1 MDSSLETKPLIKS
14 WPVRYELVG
23 LCALAWFLS
32 YADRVNMS
40 VASIVMQTEFGWTE
54 FSKGIVMAVFFIG
67 YIISPPAGGW
77 LADKFGGKYT
87 LGIAVLTWSFLT
99 LLTPLAASISTP
111 VLIGT
116 RVALGLAEGM
126 AVPATYALLTRWAPA
141 TERARMLAIIVMG
154 STLGAPC
161 AMMLSGWLVEFVSWQ
176 SAFYV
181 FGCMG
186 FVWSFIWLW
195 RAHDDP
201 DTHPRISTEEKQLL
215 AQNAQSPQDHKI
227 IPWRKIISHPA
238 VWALLVCKFCVLWTI
253 YIFLAWLPSYFSAV
267 QGVSISTSGM
277 LSAMPWIAM
286 AVMVWIAG
294 WLADSMIARGSD
306 VTFVRK
312 LMQTIGMLG
321 ALAFLLMIG
330 RAESSLM
337 AALATSG
344 ALGMLAFCYAGA
356 DTAQMEVAPR
366 YTGSVTGL
374 VAVIGNIPGVI
385 AIAFTGWLVD
395 TTGSYDIGFTLA
407 AAMCAISLV
416 VWLTLG
422 TAKKVID

>member
-1 MDSSLETKPLIKS
+1 MFA
-14 WPVRYELVG
+14 
-23 LCALAWFLS
+23 C
-32 YADRVNMS
+32 
-40 VASIVMQTEFGWTE
+40 
-54 FSKGIVMAVFFIG
+54 
-67 YIISPPAGGW
+67 
-77 LADKFGGKYT
+77 
-87 LGIAVLTWSFLT
+87 
-99 LLTPLAASISTP
+99 
-111 VLIGT
+111 
-116 RVALGLAEGM
+116 
-126 AVPATYALLTRWAPA
+126 
-141 TERARMLAIIVMG
+141 
-154 STLGAPC
+154 
-161 AMMLSGWLVEFVSWQ
+161 
-176 SAFYV
+176 
-181 FGCMG
+181 
-186 FVWSFIWLW
+186 
-195 RAHDDP
+195 
-201 DTHPRISTEEKQLL
+201 
-215 AQNAQSPQDHKI
+215 
-227 IPWRKIISHPA
+227 
-238 VWALLVCKFCVLWTI
+238 VCKFCVLWTI